1 MAERT
6 DRRQNPRRDARRA
19 AAEKHTAEVAER
31 LGKEIERAKAGMR
44 RFEGAPAAEVAEP
57 CVPQVSVVAQDSVGA
72 ILDNGRGYAQF
83 CDLAVLDFASF
94 VNPGGG
100 YIRGGMAQEEALC
113 TESFL
118 YNVLDTARDWYG
130 ENRRRNINCELYRD
144 RALAV
149 PAVRFERGR
158 MHAYADVV
166 VAAAPNAKRAQA
178 DYHVKDDVLDE
189 AMRGRIRFALS
200 VIDALGREKAV
211 LGAYGCGVFGWD
223 AEKVAEMF
231 REELAGGTHGIKQ
244 VIFAVPE
251 TRYDDNLAKFQH
263 AFSAFPEKPTTTYA
277 QVAAERRAQAEQAAQ
292 AKAAEEAEEE
302 DDWRQYL

>member
-6 DRRQNPRRDARRA
+6 ERHQNPRRDARRA
-19 AAEKHTAEVAER
+19 AAEKHTAEVAAR
-31 LGKEIERAKAGMR
+31 LGKEIDRAKAGMR
-44 RFEGAPAAEVAEP
+44 RFDGAPAAEVAEP
-57 CVPQVSVVAQDSVGA
+57 CVPRVSVVAQDSVGA
-72 ILDNGRGYAQF
+72 ILDNGRGYAQY

-100 YIRGGMAQEEALC
+100 YIRGGLAQEEALC
-113 TESFL
+113 AESFL
-118 YNVLDTARDWYG
+118 YNVLESARDWYG
-130 ENRRRNINCELYRD
+130 ENRHRNINCELYRD
-144 RALAV
+144 RALVV

-189 AMRGRIRFALS
+189 AMRGRIRFVLGI
-200 VIDALGREKAV
+200 IDALGREKAV

-231 REELAGGTHGIKQ
+231 RAELASGAHGVKQ

-263 AFSAFPEKPTTTYA
+263 AFSAFPEAPATSYA
-277 QVAAERRAQAEQAAQ
+277 EVAAERQAQAEKAAQ
-292 AKAAEEAEEE
+292 ARAAEEAEEE